1 MGNKPLVCF
10 QKKEVFTED
19 TEVSLSEKHNFWRIP
34 RNPWSIFALSDFVMQ
49 TLLTEF
55 CVLCFF
61 TITPSRFKAFPS
73 GVPRYL
79 FIAPGFI
86 TCVSASQVLR
96 FSWHPPLPIGGRRLC
111 SRVSDSAWMR
121 VPHADVFLVQFVFL
135 QPPQAKWIA
144 RNTQV
149 LLQGARLVDE
159 GTLFLPPSW
168 VPGWSE
174 AFGWLATISSNPP
187 VPLKV
192 EVGITPV
199 WVHTRL
205 QKVT

>member
-1 MGNKPLVCF
+1 
-10 QKKEVFTED
+10 
-19 TEVSLSEKHNFWRIP
+19 
-34 RNPWSIFALSDFVMQ
+34 MQ

-79 FIAPGFI
+79 CIAPGFI
-86 TCVSASQVLR
+86 ACVSASEVLR

-111 SRVSDSAWMR
+111 SRVSDSAWMT
-121 VPHADVFLVQFVFL
+121 VPCADVFLVQFVFL
-135 QPPQAKWIA
+135 KPPQAKWIA

-159 GTLFLPPSW
+159 GTLFLPRVIWGLWMTRNYFFKSSGATKGWGGNYSCVSSHAATKSDLVIFTYLGFRFPSW
-168 VPGWSE
+168 P
-174 AFGWLATISSNPP
+174 FNP
-187 VPLKV
+187 LS
-192 EVGITPV
+192 GS
-199 WVHTRL
+199 RYRS
-205 QKVT
+205 